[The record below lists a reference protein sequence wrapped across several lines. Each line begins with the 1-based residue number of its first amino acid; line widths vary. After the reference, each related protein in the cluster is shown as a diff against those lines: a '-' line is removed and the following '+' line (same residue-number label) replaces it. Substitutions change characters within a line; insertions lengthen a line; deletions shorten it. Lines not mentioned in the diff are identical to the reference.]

1 MGNLIWLLRATRW
14 ARNPPS
20 MQRVLLVLGV
30 VAAALTIGLIEWAG
44 WWPEWASLDEGR
56 GGPRIR
62 LEK

>member
-1 MGNLIWLLRATRW
+1 MGNLIWLLRASRW

-20 MQRVLLVLGV
+20 TGRVLLVLGV
-30 VAAALTIGLIEWAG
+30 VSAALTIGLIEWAG
-44 WWPEWASLDEGR
+44 WWPEWATLDHGR